1 MPAQS
6 SLMMNPM
13 LGSLSPT
20 DQQSLVQLQ
29 QRQAIG
35 QAMLQEG
42 MQPMDTSNAQVG
54 GLAYHVSPLQG
65 LAKMLQTYLGNKM
78 SMDSLGQQA
87 QLMGKMYG
95 NAFGSDQQVPTA
107 QSAPPVAT
115 TADSG
120 GLTGPTAGMGGAQG
134 TPSPQDLGAM
144 LQQNGVATP
153 TQTVS
158 TPGTFSLPG
167 HTAAE
172 SRQLYM
178 MAPEEYAKAR
188 MGFVAPTDAT
198 RMALAAHMDPIPAN
212 ANALFKANYV
222 PPITGTGTF
231 RDPHTMQP
239 MAFNPDI
246 PAGTTPLYDA
256 SHNVVA
262 VQPIQGAQSAMQ
274 GNAAATAAG
283 SAQSQLTEVYDP
295 SANGGQ
301 GGMVRQTVSNVANAA
316 NGKSGAAPALAN
328 GMPPTQDGTLAGP
341 PMTPLQRSVMN
352 TESFGKSNAVSPKGA
367 VGSMQTMPAT
377 LQNPGFGVKPP
388 QNSSPAE
395 MQRVGVDFLGAMQK
409 RYGNDSDAVVAY
421 NMGPSATDKW
431 VAGGRQWNQLPAETQ
446 NYVGKTLA
454 QAQNYQGGSAGG
466 AAPAGALAAAPPMGA
481 QTGAEAGS
489 RNLQDEMSK
498 KWTDLNGA
506 NQQAQS
512 TVSYLQNIK
521 TLAPAAAT
529 GPQADRLNYANG
541 LLSLAGSEKATDAV
555 TATDL
560 LNKYSNQI
568 TARLSANGMGTDS
581 ARTILQSAYPNAH
594 MTPAAISEA
603 ADNLIGAQQMTQA
616 KVRMLAPLR
625 NAGDAQGYNKAE
637 VQFDQNADPRIFQ
650 YANIQDP
657 VARAQFAKTLIQQD
671 PKIVTKIKAL
681 QGLGAL
687 Q

>member
-6 SLMMNPM
+6 NLMMNPM
-13 LGSLSPT
+13 LGSLSPA

-65 LAKMLQTYLGNKM
+65 MAKLLQTYLGNKM
-78 SMDSLGQQA
+78 SMDSAGQQA
-87 QLMGKMYG
+87 QLMGQMYG
-95 NAFGSDQQVPTA
+95 NAFGTNQAPAQPAPAQQAAPTDAGGMTSDQSGPGVV
-107 QSAPPVAT
+107 SSPVAT
-115 TADSG
+115 PGAAQLG
-120 GLTGPTAGMGGAQG
+120 QAMGGGAAPAQAAA
-134 TPSPQDLGAM
+134 PVQMSNGA
-144 LQQNGVATP
+144 LT
-153 TQTVS
+153 
-158 TPGTFSLPG
+158 LPG
-167 HTAAE
+167 KTPQQ
-172 SRQLYM
+172 SMMLYSM
-178 MAPEEYAKAR
+178 LGPEGYAR
-188 MGFVAPTDAT
+188 VLSQWGAPTDAT
-198 RMALAAHMDPIPAN
+198 RMAMQAGQDPRAAN
-212 ANALFKANYV
+212 AGALFKANYV

-239 MAFNPDI
+239 VAFNPDI

-256 SHNVVA
+256 SGNVAA
-262 VQPIQGAQSAMQ
+262 VNPIAGAQSAMQ

-283 SAQSQLTEVYDP
+283 GAQFKPVQVYNPTTHQMEYSNESAVTNPP
-295 SANGGQ
+295 SAG
-301 GGMVRQTVSNVANAA
+301 VPR
-316 NGKSGAAPALAN
+316 ALTN
-328 GMPPTQDGTLAGP
+328 GMPPTQDGTPNGA

-352 TESFGKSNAVSPKGA
+352 TESFGSPNAVSPKGA

-395 MQRVGVDFLGAMQK
+395 LQRVGVDFLGAMQK

-421 NMGPSATDKW
+421 NMGPAATDKW

-454 QAQNYQGGSAGG
+454 QAQNYQGSSGG
-466 AAPAGALAAAPPMGA
+466 TAPSGAPAAAPPLGVPAGA
-481 QTGAEAGS
+481 STNATD
-489 RNLQDEMSK
+489 LQNEMSK
-498 KWTDLNGA
+498 KWTDLNAA

-541 LLSLAGSEKATDAV
+541 LLSLAGSAKATDAV

-594 MTPAAISEA
+594 MTPQAISEA

-616 KVRMLAPLR
+616 KTKLLAPLR
-625 NAGDAQGYNKAE
+625 NAGDAQGYTNTE
-637 VQFDQNADPRIFQ
+637 MQFDQNADPRIFQ

-657 VARAQFAKTLIQQD
+657 VARAAFAKNLMQQD
-671 PKIVTKIKAL
+671 PKIVTKIQSL
-681 QGLGAL
+681 QKLGAM

>member
-13 LGSLSPT
+13 LGSLSPS

-95 NAFGSDQQVPTA
+95 NAFGQDQQVPTA
-107 QSAPPVAT
+107 QSAPPVAAG
-115 TADSG
+115 ADSG

-172 SRQLYM
+172 SKQLYM
-178 MAPEEYAKAR
+178 MNPEEYAKAR
-188 MGFVAPTDAT
+188 MGFVTPTDAT
-198 RMALAAHMDPIPAN
+198 RMALAAHLDPVAAN
-212 ANALFKANYV
+212 AAAQFKANYLTPNQGTPGTIARSPYDNKPMYYSPNV
-222 PPITGTGTF
+222 PANG
-231 RDPHTMQP
+231 QP
-239 MAFNPDI
+239 AFN
-246 PAGTTPLYDA
+246 AGGQVIGMAGMPGSNELATQA
-256 SHNVVA
+256 S
-262 VQPIQGAQSAMQ
+262 
-274 GNAAATAAG
+274 AATAAG
-283 SAQSQLTEVYDP
+283 EGSQLPFTSGVDAQGNPLPVMSRTQAATGNAPLPMRNNNPGAVSPGGTVAKYPDMQTGLAAMDQNLAGYASDP
-295 SANGGQ
+295 KVKTLGDAITKWVGSPPNAPAYIADVTARLGIKANTPVDLTNPAQRLALSTAIMLHENGSKGVFNGGQ
-301 GGMVRQTVSNVANAA
+301 QG
-316 NGKSGAAPALAN
+316 APAQGN
-328 GMPPTQDGTLAGP
+328 
-341 PMTPLQRSVMN
+341 
-352 TESFGKSNAVSPKGA
+352 GA
-367 VGSMQTMPAT
+367 V
-377 LQNPGFGVKPP
+377 
-388 QNSSPAE
+388 
-395 MQRVGVDFLGAMQK
+395 
-409 RYGNDSDAVVAY
+409 Y
-421 NMGPSATDKW
+421 
-431 VAGGRQWNQLPAETQ
+431 
-446 NYVGKTLA
+446 
-454 QAQNYQGGSAGG
+454 
-466 AAPAGALAAAPPMGA
+466 AAPPLAA
-481 QTGAEAGS
+481 QANATTNAS
-489 RNLQDEMSK
+489 NLQNEMSD
-498 KWTDLNGA
+498 KWKGLNAA

-521 TLAPAAAT
+521 TLAPAAST
-529 GPQADRLNYANG
+529 GPQADRINYANG

-568 TARLSANGMGTDS
+568 TARLSAGGMGTDS

-594 MTPAAISEA
+594 MTPQAISEA

-616 KVRMLAPLR
+616 KAKLLAPLR
-625 NAGDAQGYNKAE
+625 NSGDAQGYTNTE
-637 VQFDQNADPRIFQ
+637 MQFDQNADPRIFQ

-657 VARAQFAKTLIQQD
+657 VARAAFAKNLMQQD
-671 PKIVTKIKAL
+671 PKIVNKIQSL
-681 QGLGAL
+681 QKLGAL